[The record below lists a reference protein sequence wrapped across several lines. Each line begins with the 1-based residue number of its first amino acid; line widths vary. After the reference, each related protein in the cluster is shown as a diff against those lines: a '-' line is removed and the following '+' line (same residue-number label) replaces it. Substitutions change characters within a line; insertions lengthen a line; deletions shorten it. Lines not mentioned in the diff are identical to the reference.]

1 MEVIIYLFNKLWITR
16 GIRVLFVDFI
26 VYNVN
31 INLFCV
37 IWLIV
42 EFLVIGGV
50 ILFWDFRIVKLIR
63 YVIIKDYFIMVCEFI
78 FVFFIVYYI
87 VEEVFEVNFI

>member
-37 IWLIV
+37 IRLIV

-50 ILFWDFRIVKLIR
+50 ILFWDFCIVKLIR

>member
-1 MEVIIYLFNKLWITR
+1 MEVIIYLFNKLWIIR

-37 IWLIV
+37 IRLIV